1 MNPIDVLFGVLMG
14 LSLLVIGYGVGVLMM
29 CRRVIRILDEHDAEA
44 EAYAVPVFGGVTVE
58 NGVTLHRGKPMGK
71 DGAK

>member
-1 MNPIDVLFGVLMG
+1 
-14 LSLLVIGYGVGVLMM
+14 M